1 MAPGGREIA
10 LPRLKSGLNR
20 QAFLMR
26 DSVEHT
32 QKPETKMQIHVL
44 YSLLRPARGS
54 WANTP
59 MGRLPGGHR
68 RVVAQLP
75 KRVSDLQVVDNM
87 SERAERIADMDALV

>member
-1 MAPGGREIA
+1 
-10 LPRLKSGLNR
+10 
-20 QAFLMR
+20 
-26 DSVEHT
+26 
-32 QKPETKMQIHVL
+32 
-44 YSLLRPARGS
+44 
-54 WANTP
+54 